1 MIRAL
6 LAIIPAENRRQANVF
21 LAMTVLS
28 VLLRAAGVVLLVP
41 LVTELFGADPGRAWL
56 WVGML
61 TIATVA
67 GWIVDSA
74 CARMGFALGFALLRD
89 VQHRVADRIAQ
100 VRLDWLT
107 AEHTGVARRAVA
119 ATGPDLVGVVANLVT
134 PLLSAALL
142 PVAVALALLPLSWPL
157 GVAALIGLPVVFG
170 ALAAGGRITKRADAR
185 AEAGNADLAER
196 IIEFARTQTTLRA
209 SRRADPALSQAGAA
223 LKVQHG
229 AILRLLALQLP
240 GQLLFGLASQL
251 ALLLLAGTVAVLAIR
266 GELTPAGAVA
276 MIVVLVRYLEPF
288 AVLGELSGA
297 LQPIRTTLTT
307 IREVLEAPADPSG
320 TAEALGHPGSSVEI
334 EFREVSYAIGGHRI
348 LDGLSFTLPAG
359 DTTAIVGLSGAGKT
373 TVLELIAGLR
383 RPTAG
388 QVLIGGQDLATLT
401 HAARTALVSA
411 VFQDSF
417 LFDGSVADN
426 VRVGSP
432 QATEDQ
438 VSQAISAARA
448 AQVADRGQ
456 RVGEGGSA
464 LSGGERQRVS
474 IARALLKPAPVL
486 VVDEA
491 TSALDTENEAAISQA
506 LAGQAGQRTVVVVAH
521 RLASISLADRVLF
534 LQDGR
539 IVQDGPLA
547 DLLATPGRF
556 RDLWGD
562 LEAGAHWQLTNS

>member
-6 LAIIPAENRRQANVF
+6 LAVIPAENRRKTNIF

-41 LVTELFGADPGRAWL
+41 LVTELFGADPGGAWL

-67 GWIVDSA
+67 GWVVDSA

-157 GVAALIGLPVVFG
+157 GVAALLGLPVVFG
-170 ALAAGGRITKRADAR
+170 ALAAGDRITRRADAR

-229 AILRLLALQLP
+229 AILRLLTLQLP
-240 GQLLFGLASQL
+240 GQLLFGLAGQL

-307 IREVLEAPADPSG
+307 IREVLEAPADPAG
-320 TAEALGHPGSSVEI
+320 TALGNPASSVDI
-334 EFREVSYAIGGHRI
+334 EFRGVGYEIDGYRV

-359 DTTAIVGLSGAGKT
+359 GTTAIVGRSGAGKT

-388 QVLIGGQDLATLT
+388 QVLLGGQDLAALNQS
-401 HAARTALVSA
+401 ARTALISA

-426 VRVGSP
+426 VRVGDP

-438 VSQAISAARA
+438 LAQAISVARA
-448 AQVADRGQ
+448 AEVADRGQ

-491 TSALDTENEAAISQA
+491 TSALDTENEAAITQA
-506 LAGQAGQRTVVVVAH
+506 LAEQSGRRTVVVVAH
-521 RLASISLADRVLF
+521 RLASIGLADRVLF

-539 IVQDGPLA
+539 IVQDGPVA